1 MDKIIRNK
9 ENKRL
14 TINLKSGTLELL
26 ARSTANVSEDDFSS
40 KQLQNLLGSGKII
53 LESHKEDKT
62 EKKWKHKKV
71 KSSEEEIP
79 ESGEEM
85 ESGSETGETIHP
97 EVPATVD
104 ISENISEN
112 ISEDISEESPESG
125 QPESGAEPDIPERKK
140 TSNIKRKK

>member
-40 KQLQNLLGSGKII
+40 KHLQNLLGSGKII
-53 LESHKEDKT
+53 LDSQKEDKT
-62 EKKWKHKKV
+62 EKKSKHKKV

-79 ESGEEM
+79 ESGVETEP
-85 ESGSETGETIHP
+85 GSETGETVHP
-97 EVPATVD
+97 EVPGTGE
-104 ISENISEN
+104 ISENISE
-112 ISEDISEESPESG
+112 EWHEPG
-125 QPESGAEPDIPERKK
+125 QPESEAEPDIQEQKK
-140 TSNIKRKK
+140 SNIKRKK